1 VRYFIFLQYDGTA
14 YHGWQSQPNAT
25 SVQQTIEEKLSLL
38 LQRELFIVGAGRTD
52 AGVHARLMTAHFEL
66 AGGLRLADGR
76 LSVLDPAEA
85 PAGAQG
91 AAPTPNPAD
100 EPDDEEA
107 LERAR
112 RDEEKRAAWL
122 RVGRNLDDD
131 TTFHRFGRSP
141 IEEDGLTEEYVEEQ
155 RRACDFLCQRMN
167 HLLPADIALLR
178 IVPVRP
184 TAHARFSPLSRT
196 YRYYITTR
204 KSPFD
209 RDYSYRIFWDLDLQ
223 LMNRAAARL
232 FTYTDFTSF
241 SRLHTDVKTN
251 NCRIMEACWE
261 EPRPGELVFTIR
273 ADRFLRNMVRA
284 VVGTLLL
291 VGRHRLTVEEFC
303 RTIEQ
308 RDRCQAGD
316 SAPAQALFLE
326 DIEYPDDIF
335 YGEGE

>member
-1 VRYFIFLQYDGTA
+1 VRYFIYLQYDGAA

-52 AGVHARLMTAHFEL
+52 AGVHARLMTAHFEV
-66 AGGLRLADGR
+66 AGGLRLSEGR
-76 LSVLDPAEA
+76 LSVLAPEEA
-85 PAGAQG
+85 PVGAQSAPSPI
-91 AAPTPNPAD
+91 AA
-100 EPDDEEA
+100 EPDDEESQ
-107 LERAR
+107 ERAR

-131 TTFHRFGRSP
+131 LSYHNFGRSP
-141 IEEDGLTEEYVEEQ
+141 IEEDGLTEEFVEEQ
-155 RRACDFLCQRMN
+155 RTACNYLTERLN
-167 HLLPADIALLR
+167 HILPPDIAILR

-184 TAHARFSPLSRT
+184 TAHARFSPVSRT

-204 KSPFD
+204 KCPFD
-209 RDYSYRIFWDLDLQ
+209 RDYTYRIYWDLDLQ

-251 NCRIMEACWE
+251 NCHIMEACWE
-261 EPRPGELVFTIR
+261 EREPGQLVFTIR

-326 DIEYPDDIF
+326 DIEYPEELF
-335 YGEGE
+335 Y

>member
-1 VRYFIFLQYDGTA
+1 
-14 YHGWQSQPNAT
+14 
-25 SVQQTIEEKLSLL
+25 VQQTIEDKLSLL

-52 AGVHARLMTAHFEL
+52 AGVHARLMTAHFEV
-66 AGGLRLADGR
+66 AGGLSLTDGR
-76 LSVLDPAEA
+76 LRVLDPAEA
-85 PAGAQG
+85 PQG
-91 AAPTPNPAD
+91 ARQSAPSAAAD
-100 EPDDEEA
+100 PDDDEA
-107 LERAR
+107 QERAR

-122 RVGRNLDDD
+122 RVGRSVDDD
-131 TTFHRFGRSP
+131 YAHRPTFGRSP
-141 IEEDGLTEEYVEEQ
+141 IEEDGLTEEYVDEQ
-155 RRACDFLCQRMN
+155 RRACNFLCEKLN
-167 HLLPADIALLR
+167 HLLPPDIAILR
-178 IVPVRP
+178 ILPVRP

-204 KSPFD
+204 KCPFD
-209 RDYSYRIFWDLDLQ
+209 RDYTYRIFWDLDLQ

-251 NCRIMEACWE
+251 NCHIMEACWE
-261 EPRPGELVFTIR
+261 ERAPGQLVFTIR

-291 VGRHRLTVEEFC
+291 VGRHRLTVDDFC

-326 DIEYPDDIF
+326 DIEYPDELF
-335 YGEGE
+335 Y

>member
-1 VRYFIFLQYDGTA
+1 VRYFIYLQYDGAA

-52 AGVHARLMTAHFEL
+52 AGVHARLMTAHFEV

-76 LSVLDPAEA
+76 LSCLTPDEAPQAAVTAPTAEA
-85 PAGAQG
+85 
-91 AAPTPNPAD
+91 
-100 EPDDEEA
+100 EIDDEESR
-107 LERAR
+107 ERAR

-122 RVGRNLDDD
+122 RVGRNTDDD
-131 TTFHRFGRSP
+131 FSYHNFGRSP
-141 IEEDGLTEEYVEEQ
+141 IEEDGLTEEFVEQQ
-155 RRACDFLCQRMN
+155 RTACNYLAERLN
-167 HLLPADIALLR
+167 HILPPDIAIVR

-184 TAHARFSPLSRT
+184 MAHARFSPTSRT

-204 KSPFD
+204 KCPFD
-209 RDYSYRIFWDLDLQ
+209 RDYTYRIYWDLDVQ

-251 NCRIMEACWE
+251 NCHIMEACWE
-261 EPRPGELVFTIR
+261 EREPGQLVFTIR

-284 VVGTLLL
+284 VVGTLML
-291 VGRHRLTVEEFC
+291 VGRHKLTVEEFC
-303 RTIEQ
+303 KTIE
-308 RDRCQAGD
+308 RKDRCQAGD

-326 DIEYPDDIF
+326 DIEYPEELF
-335 YGEGE
+335 Y

>member
-1 VRYFIFLQYDGTA
+1 VRYFIYLQYDGTA

-52 AGVHARLMTAHFEL
+52 AGVHARLMTAHFEV
-66 AGGLRLADGR
+66 AGGLRLSEGR
-76 LSVLDPAEA
+76 ISILTPEETPV
-85 PAGAQG
+85 GAQSAPSPI
-91 AAPTPNPAD
+91 AA
-100 EPDDEEA
+100 EPDDEESQ
-107 LERAR
+107 ERAR

-131 TTFHRFGRSP
+131 LSYHNFGRSP
-141 IEEDGLTEEYVEEQ
+141 IEEDGLTEEFVVEQ
-155 RRACDFLCQRMN
+155 RTACNYLTERLN
-167 HLLPADIALLR
+167 HILPPDIAILR

-184 TAHARFSPLSRT
+184 TAHARFSPVSRT

-204 KSPFD
+204 KCPFD
-209 RDYSYRIFWDLDLQ
+209 RDYTYRIYWDLDLQ

-251 NCRIMEACWE
+251 NCHIMEACWE
-261 EPRPGELVFTIR
+261 EREPGQLVFTIR

-308 RDRCQAGD
+308 CDRCQAGD

-326 DIEYPDDIF
+326 DIEYPEELF
-335 YGEGE
+335 Y